1 MSAPT
6 LCIHCGLSAGNP
18 PRLNRLEDGRVCP
31 ACADRLLMSLP
42 PVLPGSAHLEESLD
56 EAEGELEAEASEYG
70 ETEYDRPA

>member
-42 PVLPGSAHLEESLD
+42 PVLPGSAKLEEADD
-56 EAEGELEAEASEYG
+56 ESEDDLAAEASEYG
-70 ETEYDRPA
+70 PPEYDRPA

>member
-1 MSAPT
+1 MSALT

-42 PVLPGSAHLEESLD
+42 PVLPASARLAEV
-56 EAEGELEAEASEYG
+56 EGEGETDLDAESSEYG
-70 ETEYDRPA
+70 PPEYDRPA

>member
-42 PVLPGSAHLEESLD
+42 PVLPALGQFEEAS
-56 EAEGELEAEASEYG
+56 EEGDAELEAEASEYG
-70 ETEYDRPA
+70 PPEYDRPA